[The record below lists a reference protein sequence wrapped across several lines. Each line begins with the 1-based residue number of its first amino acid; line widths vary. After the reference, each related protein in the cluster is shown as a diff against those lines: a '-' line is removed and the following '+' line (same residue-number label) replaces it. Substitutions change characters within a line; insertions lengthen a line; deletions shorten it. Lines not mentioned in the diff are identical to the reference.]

1 MKLHWQIFIGMLLGA
16 VVGVGLNVWGSEALP
31 ADRLGELAGRLGG
44 LFLRLLQ
51 LVSVPLIVTSLAAG
65 IMGLSRDA
73 GDTGL
78 RRLFLRTLAYYIASS
93 LLAIL
98 VGLTLVNL
106 IRPGLRSELPD
117 LAPTL
122 DTPLAPVPLPEVLLR
137 QLEALV
143 PTNLFAALAAP
154 NFLGIIAF
162 TLVFSIFAV
171 HLGGEPHRRLLQLV
185 EDLQGVMLAVTMGI
199 IRLAPAGVLLLM
211 LSVTA
216 SQGVQVFVS
225 LGWYLGTVLLGLLI
239 HAAVVLPLL
248 LWFLAGRSALSLA
261 RVLSP
266 ALLTAFSSASSSGA
280 LPLSLTCLQ
289 KGAGV
294 SNRTSSFV
302 LPLGSTINMD
312 GTALYEVVAVLFIAQ
327 LVHGEVTLAQQL
339 VVVLTALLA
348 SIGAAG
354 IPHAGLVMMVII
366 LQAVNL
372 PLELQG
378 VVLAVDRVLD
388 MGRTTV
394 NVWSDC
400 VGATILDRF
409 EAR

>member
-1 MKLHWQIFIGMLLGA
+1 VKLHWQIFIGMLLGA